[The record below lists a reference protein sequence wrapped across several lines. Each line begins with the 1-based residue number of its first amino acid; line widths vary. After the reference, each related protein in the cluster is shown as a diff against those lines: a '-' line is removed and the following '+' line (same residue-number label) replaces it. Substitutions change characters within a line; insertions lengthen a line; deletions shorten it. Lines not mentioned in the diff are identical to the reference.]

1 MNQQVNLYTAELRP
15 QRQKLSARSALA
27 LAVLVLLA
35 VAGLTGWEH
44 WRNQQLDTRIAA
56 VERQNQSLEK
66 AIATMAS
73 QVEARKPDQELEA
86 ALERV
91 TETIVRR
98 QRLLERVEG
107 LTAGGDA
114 GFSGRLAA
122 LARQIPDDLWL
133 TYVHLRADPAAMRIE
148 GQTRSAERVPGYLAS
163 LGQEPAFIGE
173 TFSDFLLSRPEDGAG
188 RNWVEFRV
196 ATKQSGE
203 AGE

>member
-15 QRQKLSARSALA
+15 TRQRISARSGLVVAALV
-27 LAVLVLLA
+27 VLI
-35 VAGLTGWEH
+35 VAGLTGWGH
-44 WRNQQLDTRIAA
+44 WQNRQLEMRVAA
-56 VERQNQSLEK
+56 VERQNQSLEQ
-66 AIATMAS
+66 AVATMAS
-73 QVEARKPDQELEA
+73 QVQARKPDQELEA

-107 LTAGGDA
+107 LTSGGAA

-133 TYVHLRADPAAMRIE
+133 TFVRLQAAPSAMRLE
-148 GQTRSAERVPGYLAS
+148 GQTRSAELVPGYLEL

-173 TFSDFLLSRPEDGAG
+173 TFSVFRLARPEEGEATQ
-188 RNWVEFRV
+188 WVEFRV
-196 ATKQSGE
+196 ATEQSGE
-203 AGE
+203 VSQ